1 MTDKQKAATDP
12 HHVLP
17 VFVNQLAGS
26 GHLLGV
32 ANLTFATAQFTPRD
46 DGTVDSDMV
55 ISCRLRMDLLGVQ
68 QLRDACDTIL
78 QQNLKPTNGTT
89 H

>member
-1 MTDKQKAATDP
+1 MTDKPKAASDP

-17 VFVNQLAGS
+17 VFVNQIAGS
-26 GHLLGV
+26 GHLMGV
-32 ANLTFATAQFTPRD
+32 ANITFSTAQFTPRD

-55 ISCRLRMDLLGVQ
+55 ISCRLRMDLTCVH

-78 QQNLKPTNGTT
+78 QQNLKPSNGTT